1 METER
6 RLRLQLTASVVAV
19 LLVMLGFIVFA
30 TSAAREAQVVA
41 TADDVLE
48 VVLDYRG
55 QVPSGLKRMP
65 DGSRATTNDLFDAQF
80 FTAEVDADGQVTSVD
95 LDSIEVVDEDEARS
109 LASRAAWLAR
119 SAGRDRTSGDVGSF
133 RYRALVSEDGSA
145 LVALVDLTSQ
155 WASVRSV
162 ALSMTRISLLVVI
175 GVTVVFALVSKRIV
189 EPIVR
194 AQTAQ
199 RQFVVDAGHD
209 LRTPISI
216 ISADA
221 DVLAYDLG
229 QDNEWL
235 RDIKRQVANMSEL
248 TESLIVLSR
257 AATRIARD
265 DVVDLAAV
273 VRDEA
278 SSFRSRALTEG
289 HELEVDCDEDA
300 VVRGNRLYLTRM
312 VGALLDNAFKYASA
326 HAPVRVRVERHARR
340 VELSVSNAADSVDPA
355 EVDRW
360 FDRFYQSEKSRS
372 HRAGGFGIGLA
383 MVRAV
388 AEAHGGRARASATAD
403 GAGAGEV
410 TITVTLPAP
419 VRKSSVREGRG

>member
-65 DGSRATTNDLFDAQF
+65 DGSRATANDLFDAQF

-229 QDNEWL
+229 QDNE
-235 RDIKRQVANMSEL
+235 
-248 TESLIVLSR
+248 
-257 AATRIARD
+257 
-265 DVVDLAAV
+265 
-273 VRDEA
+273 
-278 SSFRSRALTEG
+278 
-289 HELEVDCDEDA
+289 
-300 VVRGNRLYLTRM
+300 
-312 VGALLDNAFKYASA
+312 
-326 HAPVRVRVERHARR
+326 
-340 VELSVSNAADSVDPA
+340 
-355 EVDRW
+355 
-360 FDRFYQSEKSRS
+360 
-372 HRAGGFGIGLA
+372 
-383 MVRAV
+383 
-388 AEAHGGRARASATAD
+388 
-403 GAGAGEV
+403 
-410 TITVTLPAP
+410 
-419 VRKSSVREGRG
+419 